1 MDQFQIS
8 KMLNMNNLQDIL
20 RSGNVN
26 ANEGKQIYRFLLT
39 NEYYISSEYEVVNSL
54 FKVMVIN
61 NLWDCSTC
69 IALF

>member
-39 NEYYISSEYEVVNSL
+39 NEYYISSEYEVVNLSL
-54 FKVMVIN
+54 IHILTVAI
-61 NLWDCSTC
+61 
-69 IALF
+69 